1 MKTTFNL
8 FTPIIVLAALAAG
21 CAKEQNYEKV
31 YKESVFTKSALS
43 TDPNDPYVYVPSVG
57 ETPKDVTASR
67 SFWMGEQKLVTF
79 KYEEDKLVV
88 EELPREDRFSGNRNN
103 FSPVME
109 FSIEHKDFRCKEDQF
124 GECANQ
130 EEEVNDK
137 PWQSKRYAKIDFAS
151 LKLDETNTLPEQLTN
166 AFMGCYGEGK
176 TVVKEV
182 KVEKDA
188 LNIQITKT
196 WKADIACADIQTF
209 ADLRNMSFTVN
220 YFYSFVKLSKLASQ
234 GYETIKYPFED
245 QNSFGYF
252 TTEMTKLTADNRTR
266 DDSKMVMMNRWNP
279 NRKEIVYYLNDAFY
293 KEGME
298 SILENTKQ
306 AIATINN
313 SFEKAGVDMR
323 IKLEDGRGKD
333 IGDLRN
339 NFLILVDDPQAS
351 GVIGYGPS
359 IANPRTG
366 EILKA
371 QTVMYY
377 GTIKKFISET
387 YDELIEEK
395 AAEAVRVQAG
405 AEASRAGVT
414 SNVAVSSDNSARVQ
428 SHNALLQRLT
438 STRPVTA
445 AQNTQRR
452 VNTRVGMSLDIK
464 KEMFNP
470 ARKIELKH
478 WLDQLK
484 NRKNLTETEI
494 AKAQLNEMSHR
505 CFYHSSLVNWHDSL
519 ASDISAE
526 GLGIEELKPWN
537 DLSES
542 DKEKVIA
549 KLMPNV
555 WVPTL
560 VHEFGHN
567 LGLRHN
573 FNGSEDKNNYYSA
586 QELRSL
592 NIKRDVTYS
601 SVMDYSN
608 SSLNQL
614 PVMGKYDIAALRYG
628 YKREVELKD
637 GSIAKLP
644 AGVTLDDLKKS
655 GQDKDLRE
663 FQFCTD
669 EHVEVNPGCNRF
681 DDGSGLKAIA
691 ENFVNNYKKNYNK
704 RNYRNRRLNFDSYSG
719 DVNYYFGLDYTF
731 ESLRR
736 FFEVYDRLGNLYP
749 TLINANWDEEIENA
763 EDEATREIIRSNKE
777 FFEGMKDAA
786 MVAADFYLEVLNT
799 PDVHCAIFDTQ
810 LKRIVALL
818 PLSQFGGE
826 AESCFSPDV
835 RLNPR
840 YLSVGQTG
848 KFINNQRFDSSLP
861 GELNA
866 DPSQISVRGIWMDKV
881 LAMEYLTKRVMGIS
895 TFDDYRGNFLD
906 YPVFAEKITDTLT
919 SLITDSITTD
929 VKIDLVNGESMTVEY
944 SFPVGASHKI
954 KRSFHPGLN
963 RFLGINKVEVDLR
976 ELLLPIAKKSFAQA
990 DDIVSNWGMFN
1001 TLSVVRLGPTTVV
1014 NADQIKKTAEFKD
1027 AQGRLISRF
1036 GAAEENALAIELME
1050 LREFRQIIEKF
1061 KPEQVEAVI
1070 KDRETPKP
1078 PVVITEP
1085 TTGSEETAAG
1095 NEAPAVSEELK
1106 PLYELPVE
1114 VLKMYLNEQLPAE
1127 EHLMRMFLIMQ

>member
-8 FTPIIVLAALAAG
+8 FTPIIVLAALAVG

-88 EELPREDRFSGNRNN
+88 EELPREERFSGNRNN

-130 EEEVNDK
+130 EEEVDDK

-166 AFMGCYGEGK
+166 AFAKCYGDGK
-176 TVVKEV
+176 TVVRDV

-188 LNIQITKT
+188 LNIHVTKT
-196 WKADIACADIQTF
+196 WKADIRCADIETF

-220 YFYSFVKLSKLASQ
+220 YYYSFVKLSKLASQ
-234 GYETIKYPFED
+234 DYETIKYPFED
-245 QNSFGYF
+245 QNTFGYF
-252 TTEMTKLTADNRTR
+252 TTETLKLTADNRTR
-266 DDSKMVMMNRWNP
+266 DDSKLVMMNRWNP
-279 NRKEIVYYLNDAFY
+279 KRKEIVYYLNDTFY

-313 SFEKAGVDMR
+313 SFTKAGVKLE

-377 GTIKKFISET
+377 GTIKKFISDT
-387 YDELIEEK
+387 YDELVEEK
-395 AAEAVRVQAG
+395 VRNESVRAASEAAAAAAASAGVGSNVPVSAEA
-405 AEASRAGVT
+405 RAKVD
-414 SNVAVSSDNSARVQ
+414 SQR
-428 SHNALLQRLT
+428 ALLQRLSGARPT
-438 STRPVTA
+438 VSARQNVSTRHTHTQTRINAATNLTA
-445 AQNTQRR
+445 N
-452 VNTRVGMSLDIK
+452 LK

-470 ARKIELKH
+470 ARKIELGH
-478 WLDQLK
+478 WIEQLK
-484 NRKNLTETEI
+484 NGKDLTEAQV
-494 AKAQLNEMSHR
+494 AKAKMNIMSHQ
-505 CFYHSSLVNWHDSL
+505 CFYHSSLVDWHGALSGE
-519 ASDISAE
+519 ISAE
-526 GLGIEELKPWN
+526 GLGIDELKPWN
-537 DLSES
+537 DLSDEE
-542 DKEKVIA
+542 KEKVIA

-573 FNGSEDKNNYYSA
+573 FNGSEDKENYYSS

-592 NIKRDVTYS
+592 NVQRDVTYS

-608 SSLNQL
+608 SSINQL

-628 YKREVELKD
+628 YNREVELKN

-681 DDGSGLKAIA
+681 DDGAGLKAIA
-691 ENFVNNYKKNYNK
+691 ENFVHNYKKNYDK
-704 RNYRNRRLNFDSYSG
+704 RNYRNRRLNFNNYSG
-719 DVNYYFGLDYTF
+719 DVSYYFSLDYTF

-749 TLINANWDEEIENA
+749 QLINLDWDAELARA
-763 EDEATREIIRSNKE
+763 EDEETRAIIRSNKE
-777 FFEGMKDAA
+777 FFEGMKGAA
-786 MVAADFYLEVLNT
+786 KVAADFYLEVLTT
-799 PDVHCAIFDTQ
+799 PDVHCAILDRQ
-810 LKRIVALL
+810 AGAIAALL
-818 PLSQFGGE
+818 PLSMFGE
-826 AESCFSPDV
+826 DADSCFSEKV
-835 RLNPR
+835 ALNPR
-840 YLSVGQTG
+840 YISYGQTG
-848 KFINNQRFDSSLP
+848 KFINNKRFSDQLP

-866 DPSQISVRGIWMDKV
+866 DPSQIAVRGIWMDKV
-881 LAMEYLTKRVMGIS
+881 LAMEYLTKREMGIS

-906 YPVFAEKITDTLT
+906 YPVFADKITDVLT
-919 SLITDSITTD
+919 SMLSDTMNTEVD
-929 VKIDLVNGESMTVEY
+929 VPLLNGQVLRMPLTYSM
-944 SFPVGASHKI
+944 GASHKI

-963 RFLGINKVEVDLR
+963 RFLGVNTVEFDLR
-976 ELLLPIAKKSFAQA
+976 ELMIPKAKSSMIEA
-990 DDIVSNWGMFN
+990 DDILANRGMYHAM
-1001 TLSVVRLGPTTVV
+1001 SVYFMSASTVV
-1014 NADQIKKTAEFKD
+1014 DSSRIIKTTDFKD
-1027 AQGRLISRF
+1027 NQGRLISRY
-1036 GAAEENALAIELME
+1036 GVTEGNELALELIE

-1061 KPEQVEAVI
+1061 KPEVVEAVV
-1070 KDRETPKP
+1070 KDRQAAKP
-1078 PVVITEP
+1078 E
-1085 TTGSEETAAG
+1085 G
-1095 NEAPAVSEELK
+1095 EAPAVSEELK
-1106 PLYELPVE
+1106 PLYELPLE
-1114 VLKMYLNEQLPAE
+1114 VLGMFLNEQLPSDD
-1127 EHLMRMFLIMQ
+1127 HLLRMFMVMRY